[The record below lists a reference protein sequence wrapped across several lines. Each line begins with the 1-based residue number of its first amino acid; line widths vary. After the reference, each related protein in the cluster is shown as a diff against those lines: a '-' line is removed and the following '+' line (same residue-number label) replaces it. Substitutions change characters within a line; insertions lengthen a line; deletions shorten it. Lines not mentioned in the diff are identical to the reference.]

1 MKTIK
6 LLDINFKYTSS
17 AKTNILETFRRLGFE
32 PPSEDLRFQKKWHK
46 IRNSAAIHE
55 GLKK

>member
-1 MKTIK
+1 MKTVK
-6 LLDINFKYTSS
+6 LLDVNFKYVSS
-17 AKTNILETFRRLGFE
+17 AKTNVMETLKRLGFE
-32 PPSEDLRFQKKWHK
+32 PPSEDIRFQKKWHK

>member
-1 MKTIK
+1 M
-6 LLDINFKYTSS
+6 
-17 AKTNILETFRRLGFE
+17 ETLKRLGFE
-32 PPSEDLRFQKKWHK
+32 PPSEDIRFQKKWHK